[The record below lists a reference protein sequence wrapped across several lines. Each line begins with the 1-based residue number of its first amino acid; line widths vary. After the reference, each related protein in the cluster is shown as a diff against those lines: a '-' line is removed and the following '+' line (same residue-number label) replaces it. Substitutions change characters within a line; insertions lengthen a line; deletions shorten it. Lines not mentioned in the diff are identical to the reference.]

1 MYIKMFL
8 AQFYS
13 KVNLP
18 ILDAICSRA
27 EFTKLSDK
35 NNAIKEM
42 KINLS
47 LNFFTFFIIMKI
59 KLSYEIL

>member
-1 MYIKMFL
+1 MFL
-8 AQFYS
+8 DQLYS

-42 KINLS
+42 KINLQS
-47 LNFFTFFIIMKI
+47 HKDPFEQL
-59 KLSYEIL
+59 ER